1 MTFYYGLMFIS
12 IVFAGIGWLMS
23 RKLRS
28 VFAQN
33 GRVPIASGLNGAS
46 VAKAM
51 LEHYGISNVKIVQG
65 QGSLTDHYNPST
77 KTVSLSPDV
86 YNGRSVSAA
95 AVAAHECGHA
105 VQHAES
111 YSMLQLRS
119 KLVPVVNISAKMQQY
134 FFMFAFALAGS
145 MGNGVVLAIA
155 IGLYGVTA
163 AFALVTLP
171 VEFDASNRA
180 LAWLESSGTTVG
192 MEQDRA
198 KSTLWWA
205 AMTYV
210 VAAIAALTQ
219 LLFLIFRLLG
229 SRNN

>member
-28 VFAQN
+28 VFAEN
-33 GRVPIASGLNGAS
+33 GRVPIASGMNGAA

-51 LEHYGISNVKIVQG
+51 LEHYGISHVKIVQG

-77 KTVSLSPDV
+77 KTISLSPDV
-86 YNGRSVSAA
+86 FNGRSVSAA

-105 VQHAES
+105 VQHAEA

-134 FFMFAFALAGS
+134 FFMFAFAIAGS
-145 MGNGVVLAIA
+145 VGNNIVLTIA

-163 AFALVTLP
+163 LFALVTLP

-180 LAWLESSGTTVG
+180 LAWLDRSGTTVNV
-192 MEQDRA
+192 EHARA

-210 VAAIAALTQ
+210 VAALAAVTQ
-219 LLFLIFRLLG
+219 LLFLVFRLLG